1 VTIEGA
7 GPLATDV
14 ILFAAAAL
22 VVSVLWF
29 WLVAHSKRIERR
41 LDQEHDY
48 FRYIDRGDAWVGPK
62 TLDWLLD
69 FLRKYPTL
77 GYVDPILDR
86 LVTQYRTA
94 WTIWAV
100 AVFVWLVGA
109 AALIAMS

>member
-1 VTIEGA
+1 MTTA
-7 GPLATDV
+7 D
-14 ILFAAAAL
+14 ILFAGATLVFSAL
-22 VVSVLWF
+22 WL
-29 WLVAHSKRIERR
+29 WLVAHVKRIERR